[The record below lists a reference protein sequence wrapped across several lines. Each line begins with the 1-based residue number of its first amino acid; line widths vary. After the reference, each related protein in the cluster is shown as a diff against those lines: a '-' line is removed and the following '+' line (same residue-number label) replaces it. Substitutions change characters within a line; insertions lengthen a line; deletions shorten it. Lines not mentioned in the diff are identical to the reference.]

1 MKIIYNR
8 QRAILISTLGIILA
22 FLNYSI
28 FKIEI
33 LDSISIVIFSIG
45 AIELVL
51 FNRQIY
57 KNKLLQLVDM
67 GGLFIFAFLLI
78 SELFKIWQ
86 LV

>member
-1 MKIIYNR
+1 M
-8 QRAILISTLGIILA
+8 
-22 FLNYSI
+22 NYSI